1 MDQPGPD
8 GSFSELES
16 YDLSKMTE
24 LKESTACKIT
34 GDAPSAIAVIELI
47 GPQAIEWLAR
57 YWTPAHRSDMI
68 RIDAIR
74 YGILRL
80 PSRAGEL
87 PENKLS
93 ENKLSENA
101 PAGESVVVCRTAEDR
116 YELHCHGGHAASQA
130 ILNCLLDEGIQIQS
144 AIESF
149 AQTQTDPIDTEATSE
164 LLKAKTLRT
173 ARILMDQK
181 RGALRNALNQ
191 IDRALERADLPEA
204 QRLAQELKSWNE
216 VGKHLTSPFDVL
228 LCGPP
233 NVGKSSLLNR
243 ILGYRRA
250 IVHDQAGT
258 TRDLLVE
265 ETSIEGWPVRI
276 QDSAGIRTSG
286 DLTEQLGV
294 QRAIEASSSA
304 DLQLILVDPAEGWTQ
319 AHQGLLDSK
328 PHKSMLVLTKADLQL
343 PSPNSLPACP
353 SLSVSA
359 QSGEGIDELLRAIA
373 RGLVPV
379 EPSEKQAVL
388 FTEPLRLALDRRLQG
403 QDL

>member
-1 MDQPGPD
+1 
-8 GSFSELES
+8 
-16 YDLSKMTE
+16 MTE
-24 LKESTACKIT
+24 SKESTACKIT
-34 GDAPSAIAVIELI
+34 GDTPSAIAVIELK
-47 GPQAIEWLAR
+47 GPQAAEWLAR
-57 YWTPAHRSDMI
+57 HWTPAHRSDTI

-80 PSRAGEL
+80 QTQAGEL
-87 PENKLS
+87 PG
-93 ENKLSENA
+93 NA
-101 PAGESVVVCRTAEDR
+101 PVGESVVVCRTAEDR

-144 AIESF
+144 AIELF
-149 AQTQTDPIDTEATSE
+149 AQTQSDPIDTEATLE

-181 RGALRNALNQ
+181 RGALRDAFNQ

-204 QRLAQELKSWNE
+204 RRLAEELKSWNS
-216 VGKHLTSPFDVL
+216 VGKHLTAPFDVL

-319 AHQGLLDSK
+319 AHQGLFDSK
-328 PHKSMLVLTKADLQL
+328 PHKSMLVLTKADLRL
-343 PSPNSLPACP
+343 PRPNSLPACP

-359 QSGEGIDELLRAIA
+359 QTGEGVDDLLKAIA

-379 EPSEKQAVL
+379 EPSENQAVL
-388 FTEPLRLALDRRLQG
+388 FTERLRLELDRRFQG
-403 QDL
+403 QAR

>member
-16 YDLSKMTE
+16 DDLSKMTE

-57 YWTPAHRSDMI
+57 HWTPAHRSDMI

-80 PSRAGEL
+80 PTRAGEL
-87 PENKLS
+87 PVNKPPG
-93 ENKLSENA
+93 NA

-116 YELHCHGGHAASQA
+116 YELHCHGGHAASRA
-130 ILNCLLDEGIQIQS
+130 ILNCLLDEGIRIQS

-149 AQTQTDPIDTEATSE
+149 AQTQTDPIDTEATLE

-216 VGKHLTSPFDVL
+216 VGKHLTTPFDVL

-265 ETSIEGWPVRI
+265 ETSIEGWPVQI

-359 QSGEGIDELLRAIA
+359 QTGEGIDELLKAIA
-373 RGLVPV
+373 SGLVPV